1 MEGAGYIDIHSH
13 IIPEVDDGAK
23 SFEESLAMLN
33 VAYEQG
39 IRTMYATP
47 HYGSGKEKYD
57 KQFLINQYQKLKE
70 MAQNIGGDG
79 IELILGNEIYYGYST
94 LELLEKREIFTMG
107 DSRYVLVEFNY
118 GIGYNELY
126 KALQGVINAGY
137 RPILAHIER
146 YYCLYRN
153 MSEIRQLRELGV
165 ALQINTDSVMAKL
178 SSEASF
184 CRKLIKEG
192 YIHFFGSDCHRL
204 NWRPPLMKSA
214 VDTLR
219 KKISDDILDK
229 ILYTNTYILKENS
242 FL

>member
-1 MEGAGYIDIHSH
+1 MESVGYIDIHSH
-13 IIPEVDDGAK
+13 IIPEVDDGAR
-23 SFEESLAMLN
+23 SFDESITMLN
-33 VAYEQG
+33 IAYEQG

-57 KQFLINQYQKLKE
+57 KQFLINQYEKLKE
-70 MAQNIGGDG
+70 IALNTGEKG
-79 IELILGNEIYYGYST
+79 IELILGNEIYYSHST
-94 LELLEKREIFTMG
+94 LALLEKQEIFTMG
-107 DSRYVLVEFNY
+107 GSRYILVEFNY

-126 KALQGVINAGY
+126 KALQVVINAGY

-153 MSEIRQLRELGV
+153 MSGIRQLRELGV
-165 ALQINTDSVMAKL
+165 ALQINADSVMAKL

-184 CRKLIKEG
+184 CRKLIREG
-192 YIHFFGSDCHRL
+192 HIHFLGSDCHRG

-214 VDTLR
+214 VDILR

-229 ILYTNTYILKENS
+229 ILYTNPYILKENN